1 MRDPSL
7 TDINFEKG
15 GDEIAKRY
23 FKTKFDFFK
32 QIPQSS

>member
-15 GDEIAKRY
+15 GGDEIAKRY
-23 FKTKFDFFK
+23 FKTKFGFF
-32 QIPQSS
+32 